1 LRVPSTGARV
11 AEGAAGAGRWR
22 RAVAFGVGIAAAFRA
37 IGRVTAGFRVTAFF
51 AKVLTTLRA
60 GLATFLAFLAAAG
73 LAAFCGRFPLA
84 RVDADERPSRR
95 RAAAFGAGRR
105 RAFRAVFARALSDF
119 FDFLDF
125 AGLAARLGAPARRP
139 FARLA
144 FALAMTLLV
153 CPPLVT
159 EPVGCRAAV

>member
-1 LRVPSTGARV
+1 V
-11 AEGAAGAGRWR
+11 
-22 RAVAFGVGIAAAFRA
+22 AFRA
-37 IGRVTAGFRVTAFF
+37 IRRVTAGFRATGFF
-51 AKVLTTLRA
+51 ATALTPLRA
-60 GLATFLAFLAAAG
+60 GLATFLAFLAVAG

-84 RVDADERPSRR
+84 RADADERPSRR

-105 RAFRAVFARALSDF
+105 RAFRAVFARVLSDF

-125 AGLAARLGAPARRP
+125 AGLAARLGLPARRP

-159 EPVGCRAAV
+159 GAVGCRAAV